1 MCSPSVSSVHTIF
14 QVRILEWVAMPF
26 SGGSSQPRVGTHV
39 SYVPCIG
46 RHILFSIHGSRQSL
60 ICFCIELKF
69 NYMIYT
75 WCLAPFT
82 QHDAFKAHLCCSMY
96 KKKSMHL
103 YFWVVFHCM
112 DTAHFV
118 YPFTCWWTFGV
129 FPALLAVVNKG
140 TSYKYLF
147 TGICENMCLLLLGK
161 YLGEEY
167 LGHMIGRGLPV

>member
-1 MCSPSVSSVHTIF
+1 MQVSHNLIPEYFHHKPISHHASFSLPFHPRQPLVYVLFLWNYLFCTIRTN
-14 QVRILEWVAMPF
+14 RIIHCAAFLWLVSF
-26 SGGSSQPRVGTHV
+26 SW
-39 SYVPCIG
+39 Y
-46 RHILFSIHGSRQSL
+46 
-60 ICFCIELKF
+60 
-69 NYMIYT
+69 
-75 WCLAPFT
+75 
-82 QHDAFKAHLCCSMY
+82 DAFKAHLCCSMY

-103 YFWVVFHCM
+103 YFWVVFHCI